1 MAFRKET
8 KQKTGFS
15 KISIGLASPEEI
27 LEKSS
32 GEVLKPETIN
42 YRTYKPE
49 RDGLF
54 CERIFGPV
62 KDYECHC
69 GKYKRIRYKGIV
81 CDRCGV
87 EVTEKKVRRERMGHI
102 KLVVPVAHIWY
113 FRSLPNKIG
122 YLLGLPTKKLDSII
136 YYERYVV
143 INPGNVEGVQRLDLL
158 TEDEYFDIL
167 DRLPKENSLLEDTDP
182 NKFVAKM
189 GAEALYDLLKDIDL
203 DELSYALRHQA
214 DTDGSQQRKTEA
226 LKRLQVVESFRASRG
241 RNKPEWMILQAVP
254 VIPPE
259 LRPLVPLDGGR
270 FATSDLND
278 LYRRVIIRNN
288 RLKRLIEIKAPD
300 VILRNE
306 KRMLQEA
313 VDSLLDN
320 SRRSSAVKTEAN
332 RPLKSLSDSLKG
344 KQGRF
349 RQNLLGKRVD
359 YSARSVIVVGP
370 ELKMHECGLPK
381 DMAAE
386 LYKPFVIRKLIE
398 RGIVKTVKSAKKI
411 VDRKEPVVWDILEY
425 VMKGHPVLLNRAP
438 TLHRLGIQAFQPKL
452 IEGKAIQLH
461 PLACTAFNADF
472 DGDQMAV
479 HLPLGNEA
487 VLEAQ
492 ILMLGSHNIL
502 NPANGAPITVPSQD
516 MVLGL
521 YYITKLRPGDK
532 GEGLKF
538 YGPEEAEIA
547 YNEGRVTLHAPVS
560 VVVDDIDENGKPY
573 KHLVENTS
581 VGRVLVNH
589 YVPQEIGY
597 VNEILSKKSL
607 RTIISRVIKSCGIPR
622 SAQFLDDIKNLG
634 YYMAFKGGISFNLGD
649 VLIPKE
655 KEEYV
660 REGYEQVQEVLQNHA
675 MGFITNNERYNQ
687 IIDIWTHVNARLAD
701 TLMKQISADQK
712 GFNPVFMMLDSG
724 ARGSK
729 DQIRQLSGMRG
740 LMAKPQ
746 KSGAE
751 GGQIIE
757 NPILA
762 NFKEGLSVLEYFI
775 STHGARK
782 GLADTAL
789 KTADA
794 GYLTRRLVDVAHD
807 VIINEEDCGT
817 LRGLVCTEI
826 KNNDEVVASLGERI
840 LGRVSVHDIV
850 DPTSGELIVVAGDE
864 ITEAAVEKIE
874 ASPIESVEIRSVL
887 TCESKRGVCA
897 KCYGRNL
904 ATHRM
909 VQQGEAVGV
918 IAAQSIG
925 EPGTQLTLRTFHV
938 GGVASNIAAVSSTT
952 SRYNGVLEIDELRT
966 VRTDEVDAKGRNVE
980 VVIGRMA
987 EMRIVDPTTKM
998 MLTSANIPYGAK
1010 LYFGPGDEVQ
1020 KGDVICEWDPFNAVI
1035 VSEVAG
1041 HIHYKNLI
1049 ENVTYRVD
1057 ADESSGLSEKI
1068 IIESR
1073 DKTKA
1078 PEADIV
1084 DNNGQVVRT
1093 YALPL
1098 GAHLM
1103 LDDDA
1108 EVKAGEI
1115 FIKIPRA
1122 SGNAGDI
1129 TGGLPRVTELF
1140 EARNPSNPAIVSEID
1155 GEVTFGKVKRGN
1167 REISVTSKL
1176 GEVKKYLVP
1185 LSKQLLVQEN
1195 DYVRAGTPLSDGAI
1209 TPADILNI
1217 MGPTAVQEYIV
1228 NEVQDVYRMQGVKIN
1243 DKHFEVIVRQM
1254 MRKVSII
1261 DPGDTNFLQQQIV
1274 DKRAFMDEN
1283 DRIWGKKVV
1292 TDAGDSE
1299 TIKPG
1304 MIITARRL
1312 RDENSALKRR
1322 DLRTIETRDAVPA
1335 TSEQI
1340 LQGITRAA
1348 LHTTSFMS
1356 AASFQETTK
1365 VLNEA
1370 AIAGKVDYLEGM
1382 KENVIGGRLI
1392 PAGTGLRAYER
1403 LVVAGKD
1410 DVESLREV
1418 EEVEAVEAEAPKA

>member
-1 MAFRKET
+1 MAFRKENKT
-8 KQKTGFS
+8 KSNFS

-27 LEKSS
+27 LENSS

-54 CERIFGPV
+54 CERIFGPI

-102 KLVVPVAHIWY
+102 QLVVPVAHIWY

-143 INPGNVEGVQRLDLL
+143 IQPGVKAEDGVAEYDLL
-158 TEDEYFDIL
+158 SEEEYLDIL
-167 DRLPKENSLLEDTDP
+167 DTLPKDNQYLEDNDP

-189 GAEALYDLLKDIDL
+189 GAEAIYDLLARLDL
-203 DELSYALRHQA
+203 DALSYELRHRA
-214 DTDGSQQRKTEA
+214 GNDASQQRKNEA

-241 RNKPEWMILQAVP
+241 RNKPEWMIVRIVP

-288 RLKRLIEIKAPD
+288 RLKRLIEIKAPE

-306 KRMLQEA
+306 KRMLQES
-313 VDSLLDN
+313 VDSLFDN
-320 SRRSSAVKTEAN
+320 SRKSSAVKTDAN

-370 ELKMHECGLPK
+370 ELKMGECGIPK
-381 DMAAE
+381 LMAAE
-386 LYKPFVIRKLIE
+386 LYKPFIIRKLIE

-411 VDRKEPVVWDILEY
+411 VDRKEPVIWDILEH

-438 TLHRLGIQAFQPKL
+438 TLHRLGIQAFQPKM

-487 VLEAQ
+487 ILEAQ
-492 ILMLGSHNIL
+492 LLMLGAHNIL

-521 YYITKLRPGDK
+521 YYITKLRPGSL

-547 YNEGRVTLHAPVS
+547 YNEGKVSLHAPVS
-560 VVVDDIDENGKPY
+560 VVVKDVDKDGNIIE
-573 KHLVENTS
+573 HMVENTS
-581 VGRVLVNH
+581 VGRVLVNQ

-607 RTIISRVIKSCGIPR
+607 RDIIGKVIKVCGVTR

-634 YYMAFKGGISFNLGD
+634 YYMAFKGGLSFNLGD
-649 VLIPKE
+649 VLVPPE
-655 KEEYV
+655 KETLV
-660 REGYEQVQEVLQNHA
+660 AEGNAEVEQIMNNYN
-675 MGFITNNERYNQ
+675 MGFITYNERYNQ
-687 IIDIWTHVNARLAD
+687 IIDTWTHVNSRLSD
-701 TLMKQISADQK
+701 ILMKQLSADNQ
-712 GFNPVFMMLDSG
+712 GFNSVFMMLDSG

-807 VIINEEDCGT
+807 VIIHEEDCGT

-826 KNNDEVVASLGERI
+826 KNNEEVVASLGERI
-840 LGRVSVHDIV
+840 LGRVSVHDVVNPLTNEILV
-850 DPTSGELIVVAGDE
+850 HAGEE
-864 ITEAAVEKIE
+864 ITEVIAKKIE
-874 ASPIESVEIRSVL
+874 DSPIEQVEIRSVL
-887 TCESKRGVCA
+887 TCESKKGVCA

-904 ATHRM
+904 SNNRM
-909 VQQGEAVGV
+909 VQKGEAVGV

-938 GGVASNIAAVSSTT
+938 GGIASNIAAVSSVT
-952 SRYNGVLEIDELRT
+952 SRYEGILEIDELRT
-966 VRTDEVDAKGRNVE
+966 VENVSDSGTRVQIVVGRL
-980 VVIGRMA
+980 A
-987 EMRIVDPTTKM
+987 EMRIIDPNTKM
-998 MLTSANIPYGAK
+998 VLMTANIPYGSK
-1010 LYFGPGDEVQ
+1010 LFFNNGDTVK
-1020 KGDVICEWDPFNAVI
+1020 KGDMICEWDPFNAVI
-1035 VSEVAG
+1035 VSEVGGRVNFEAVEEG
-1041 HIHYKNLI
+1041 
-1049 ENVTYRVD
+1049 VTYRVES
-1057 ADESSGLSEKI
+1057 DEQSGLKEKI
-1068 IIESR
+1068 IIESKDR
-1073 DKTKA
+1073 TRVPSAQILD
-1078 PEADIV
+1078 EA
-1084 DNNGQVVRT
+1084 GQVIKS
-1093 YALPL
+1093 YALPV

-1103 LDDDA
+1103 IEDGDTIKTGD
-1108 EVKAGEI
+1108 V
-1115 FIKIPRA
+1115 FVKIPRA
-1122 SGNAGDI
+1122 VGKAGDI

-1140 EARNPSNPAIVSEID
+1140 EARNPSNPAVVSEID
-1155 GEVTFGKVKRGN
+1155 GEVIFGKVKRGN
-1167 REISVTSKL
+1167 REISVVSKT
-1176 GEVKKYLVP
+1176 GETKKYLVP
-1185 LSKQLLVQEN
+1185 LSKQILVQEN
-1195 DYVRAGTPLSDGAI
+1195 DYVRAGTPLSDGAV
-1209 TPADILNI
+1209 TPSDILAI
-1217 MGPTAVQEYIV
+1217 KGPTAVQEYIV

-1254 MRKVSII
+1254 MRKVQIL
-1261 DPGDTNFLQQQIV
+1261 DPGDTRFLEQQIV
-1274 DKRAFMDEN
+1274 DKRDFMDEN

-1292 TDAGDSE
+1292 TDPGDSQ
-1299 TIKPG
+1299 TLKAGQIV
-1304 MIITARRL
+1304 TARKL
-1312 RDENSALKRR
+1312 RDENSALKRK
-1322 DLRTIETRDAVPA
+1322 DLKLIQVRDAIPA

-1348 LHTTSFMS
+1348 LQTSSFMS

-1370 AIAGKVDYLEGM
+1370 AINGKVDTLEGM
-1382 KENVIGGRLI
+1382 KENVICGHLI
-1392 PAGTGLRAYER
+1392 PAGTGQ
-1403 LVVAGKD
+1403 
-1410 DVESLREV
+1410 REFDKLIV
-1418 EEVEAVEAEAPKA
+1418 GSKEEFDRVFANRKNVTDFSN

>member
-1 MAFRKET
+1 M
-8 KQKTGFS
+8 
-15 KISIGLASPEEI
+15 
-27 LEKSS
+27 
-32 GEVLKPETIN
+32 
-42 YRTYKPE
+42 
-49 RDGLF
+49 
-54 CERIFGPV
+54 
-62 KDYECHC
+62 
-69 GKYKRIRYKGIV
+69 
-81 CDRCGV
+81 
-87 EVTEKKVRRERMGHI
+87 
-102 KLVVPVAHIWY
+102 
-113 FRSLPNKIG
+113 
-122 YLLGLPTKKLDSII
+122 
-136 YYERYVV
+136 
-143 INPGNVEGVQRLDLL
+143 
-158 TEDEYFDIL
+158 
-167 DRLPKENSLLEDTDP
+167 
-182 NKFVAKM
+182 
-189 GAEALYDLLKDIDL
+189 
-203 DELSYALRHQA
+203 
-214 DTDGSQQRKTEA
+214 
-226 LKRLQVVESFRASRG
+226 
-241 RNKPEWMILQAVP
+241 
-254 VIPPE
+254 
-259 LRPLVPLDGGR
+259 
-270 FATSDLND
+270 
-278 LYRRVIIRNN
+278 
-288 RLKRLIEIKAPD
+288 
-300 VILRNE
+300 
-306 KRMLQEA
+306 
-313 VDSLLDN
+313 
-320 SRRSSAVKTEAN
+320 
-332 RPLKSLSDSLKG
+332 
-344 KQGRF
+344 
-349 RQNLLGKRVD
+349 
-359 YSARSVIVVGP
+359 
-370 ELKMHECGLPK
+370 
-381 DMAAE
+381 
-386 LYKPFVIRKLIE
+386 
-398 RGIVKTVKSAKKI
+398 
-411 VDRKEPVVWDILEY
+411 
-425 VMKGHPVLLNRAP
+425 
-438 TLHRLGIQAFQPKL
+438 
-452 IEGKAIQLH
+452 
-461 PLACTAFNADF
+461 
-472 DGDQMAV
+472 
-479 HLPLGNEA
+479 
-487 VLEAQ
+487 
-492 ILMLGSHNIL
+492 
-502 NPANGAPITVPSQD
+502 
-516 MVLGL
+516 
-521 YYITKLRPGDK
+521 
-532 GEGLKF
+532 
-538 YGPEEAEIA
+538 
-547 YNEGRVTLHAPVS
+547 
-560 VVVDDIDENGKPY
+560 
-573 KHLVENTS
+573 
-581 VGRVLVNH
+581 
-589 YVPQEIGY
+589 
-597 VNEILSKKSL
+597 
-607 RTIISRVIKSCGIPR
+607 
-622 SAQFLDDIKNLG
+622 
-634 YYMAFKGGISFNLGD
+634 
-649 VLIPKE
+649 
-655 KEEYV
+655 
-660 REGYEQVQEVLQNHA
+660 
-675 MGFITNNERYNQ
+675 
-687 IIDIWTHVNARLAD
+687 
-701 TLMKQISADQK
+701 
-712 GFNPVFMMLDSG
+712 
-724 ARGSK
+724 
-729 DQIRQLSGMRG
+729 
-740 LMAKPQ
+740 
-746 KSGAE
+746 
-751 GGQIIE
+751 
-757 NPILA
+757 
-762 NFKEGLSVLEYFI
+762 
-775 STHGARK
+775 
-782 GLADTAL
+782 
-789 KTADA
+789 
-794 GYLTRRLVDVAHD
+794 
-807 VIINEEDCGT
+807 
-817 LRGLVCTEI
+817 
-826 KNNDEVVASLGERI
+826 
-840 LGRVSVHDIV
+840 
-850 DPTSGELIVVAGDE
+850 
-864 ITEAAVEKIE
+864 
-874 ASPIESVEIRSVL
+874 
-887 TCESKRGVCA
+887 CA

-1010 LYFGPGDEVQ
+1010 LYFGPGDEVS

-1410 DVESLREV
+1410 DVESLREI
-1418 EEVEAVEAEAPKA
+1418 EEVEAAEADAPKA